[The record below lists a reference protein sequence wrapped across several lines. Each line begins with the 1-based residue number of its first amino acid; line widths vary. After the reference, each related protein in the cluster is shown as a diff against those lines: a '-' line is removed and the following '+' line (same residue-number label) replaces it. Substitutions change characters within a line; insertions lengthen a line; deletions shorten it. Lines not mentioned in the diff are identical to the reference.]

1 MLAAMTATRR
11 RGGTRDGALE
21 RARITRVT
29 TDADTAP
36 VIGPAERPEQIRSR
50 RLPRLARHTITLSD
64 GHDVGVAVCGRGVPL
79 VLVHG
84 FTAEGMLY
92 AAPSGA
98 SPGSASGSLPWTAP
112 ATAAPHRWAS
122 GKPRWHR

>member
-1 MLAAMTATRR
+1 VSSTAEIVATGPTRPSFIREQMHELADAVETKPPRPRR
-11 RGGTRDGALE
+11 REVVLADGPGSALSPCGE
-21 RARITRVT
+21 GA
-29 TDADTAP
+29 
-36 VIGPAERPEQIRSR
+36 S
-50 RLPRLARHTITLSD
+50 L
-64 GHDVGVAVCGRGVPL
+64 VAVHGVM
-79 VLVHG
+79 
-84 FTAEGMLY
+84 AEGMLY